1 VARATRTCSWADRV
15 ASAPCIQVIAGVLAI
30 ALLGGRAHAD
40 VDRNPGDHPLVPAE
54 CARYWSIPGGIT
66 SPVAW
71 NQALSFAA
79 CLQDAT
85 IARVDDVDRL
95 PGLVDQL
102 EKSLVPALQVY
113 LAVIEEAP
121 GPMKVRATL
130 QLAMAQVALITRA
143 RSSIAAPPDPATN
156 WASYTRYRELHAR
169 LEPWLEPPAKFAI
182 KLITVI
188 DREVTLDP
196 SLAPDVVT
204 QNMVSLAR
212 AQAVLLQKVWPTS
225 HDEADTRIVVA
236 PW

>member
-1 VARATRTCSWADRV
+1 MDRV

-40 VDRNPGDHPLVPAE
+40 VDRDPGDHALVPAR
-54 CARYWSIPGGIT
+54 CARYWTIPGGIA
-66 SPVAW
+66 SPAAW

-95 PGLVDQL
+95 PDLVDQL
-102 EKSLVPALQVY
+102 ENALVPALQVY
-113 LAVIEEAP
+113 LVVIQDAP
-121 GPMKVRATL
+121 GPVKVRATL
-130 QLAMAQVALITRA
+130 QLAMTQVALITRA
-143 RSSIAAPPDPATN
+143 RSSIAVPPDLATN
-156 WASYTRYRELHAR
+156 PASYLRYRELHAR
-169 LEPWLEPPAKFAI
+169 LEPWLESPARFAI
-182 KLITVI
+182 KLIMVI

-204 QNMVSLAR
+204 RNLVSLAR
-212 AQAVLLQKVWPTS
+212 AQAVLLQKVWPMPRE
-225 HDEADTRIVVA
+225 EADTRIVVA

>member
-1 VARATRTCSWADRV
+1 MTRAARWCSWTDRV

-30 ALLGGRAHAD
+30 ALLGGRAYAD
-40 VDRNPGDHPLVPAE
+40 VDRNPGDHALVPAK

-66 SPVAW
+66 SPAAW

-79 CLQDAT
+79 CVQDAT
-85 IARVDDVDRL
+85 VACVDDVDRL
-95 PGLVDQL
+95 PDLVDQL
-102 EKSLVPALQVY
+102 EMASTPALQVY

-143 RSSIAAPPDPATN
+143 RSSIAVPPDLATN
-156 WASYTRYRELHAR
+156 RASYIRYRELHAR
-169 LEPWLEPPAKFAI
+169 LEPWLEPPAKLAI

-196 SLAPDVVT
+196 SLAPDIVT
-204 QNMVSLAR
+204 RNMVSLAR
-212 AQAVLLQKVWPTS
+212 AQAVLLQKVWSIS

>member
-1 VARATRTCSWADRV
+1 MDCVAGTRCL
-15 ASAPCIQVIAGVLAI
+15 QVICGVLAI
-30 ALLGGRAHAD
+30 ALLGGRAQAD
-40 VDRNPGDHPLVPAE
+40 VDRAPHDRLLVPAE

-66 SPVAW
+66 SPAAW

-95 PGLVDQL
+95 PDLVDQL
-102 EKSLVPALQVY
+102 EEALVPALQVY

-121 GPMKVRATL
+121 GPMKVRAGL
-130 QLAMAQVALITRA
+130 QFAMAEVALITRA
-143 RSSIAAPPDPATN
+143 RSSIIASPDLATN
-156 WASYTRYRELHAR
+156 PVSYTRYRELHAR
-169 LEPWLEPPAKFAI
+169 LEPWLERPARLAC
-182 KLITVI
+182 KLIMVI

-204 QNMVSLAR
+204 RNMVSLAR
-212 AQAVLLQKVWPTS
+212 AQAVLLQKVWPIS